1 MTSAPLFLALR
12 YLRPTRSFI
21 SVITVISMLGVML
34 GVGVLVFVMS
44 VFSGW
49 QREFRQMLI
58 GFEPHALVKPF
69 STPEG
74 DPSAPKP
81 ADWRELRKVLAQR
94 PEVVS
99 AVPVAEGTIVVENNG
114 NLQGLP
120 VIGMM
125 DEPDNAL
132 LIKLKK
138 HIAEDAKGNTKVVDQ
153 KTGKVTYRKGEF
165 NLSDDCIVIS
175 DKFAKELGAKVG
187 DTLVVHAEKSVTQ
200 FIRQVREIPEDAEEK
215 KRAEA
220 LDNVTVL
227 SKDLKLV
234 ATLRAD
240 TAGQKAYV
248 PMNVAQE
255 FFNLESDVSG
265 IELEL
270 KEPEDVEKVM
280 DRIYHSGAIPDTWV
294 YSTWIQ
300 EHAMHLES
308 VENQHTM
315 MWFILLFIM
324 LVASICVMNTTI
336 TVTVKKRREI
346 GILTALGTRAWQII
360 AIFVSQAGIVA
371 LVGVVAGLAGG
382 FFVLS
387 IRNWLRDQISS
398 LTGRDIFPQDIYF
411 LSSIPAHTD
420 PAELLAICTTA
431 VALCLLAALIPSW
444 FAARVDPAVA
454 LRDGG

>member
-1 MTSAPLFLALR
+1 MSSAPLFLALR

-21 SVITVISMLGVML
+21 SIITVISMLGVML

-58 GFEPHALVKPF
+58 GFEPHAMVQPMN
-69 STPEG
+69 SRD
-74 DPSAPKP
+74 DPAASQ
-81 ADWRELRKVLAQR
+81 WREVRKALAAH
-94 PEVVS
+94 PEVAS
-99 AVPVAEGTIVVENNG
+99 AVPIAEGVVFVENESS
-114 NLQGLP
+114 LQG
-120 VIGMM
+120 VRIIGMA
-125 DEPDNAL
+125 DEADNAL
-132 LIKLKK
+132 LQKLKK
-138 HIAEDAKGNTKVVDQ
+138 HLKEGKFDLKGD
-153 KTGKVTYRKGEF
+153 
-165 NLSDDCIVIS
+165 SIVLS
-175 DKFAKELGAKVG
+175 DKFAREIGAKIG
-187 DTLVVHAEKSVTQ
+187 DTLVVHAAESVDQ
-200 FIRQVREIPEDAEEK
+200 FIQQVREIPEGTEEK

-227 SKDLKLV
+227 SKDLTLV

-240 TAGQKAYV
+240 TAGLRGYV
-248 PMNVAQE
+248 PLHIAQE
-255 FFNLESDVSG
+255 FFNLDSNISG

-270 KEPEDVEKVM
+270 KDADNAEPILDA
-280 DRIYHSGAIPDTWV
+280 IYRSGGIPETWGWNTWV
-294 YSTWIQ
+294 Q
-300 EHAMHLES
+300 EHGPMLES
-308 VENQHTM
+308 VENQRTM

-324 LVASICVMNTTI
+324 LVAAICVMNTTI

-371 LVGVVAGLAGG
+371 LFGVVAGLGGG
-382 FFVLS
+382 FFFLS
-387 IRNWLRDQISS
+387 IRNWLRDQIAA

-411 LSSIPAHTD
+411 LSSIPAHTN
-420 PAELLAICTTA
+420 LADLFTICTTA
-431 VALCLLAALIPSW
+431 VALCLLAALVPAW

>member
-58 GFEPHALVKPF
+58 GFEPHVMVQPISAQ
-69 STPEG
+69 EG
-74 DPSAPKP
+74 ESGGPKP
-81 ADWRELRKVLAQR
+81 IDWRALRTKLAHL

-99 AVPVAEGTIVVENNG
+99 AVPVANGTRDGSPGILVVESTDS
-114 NLQGLP
+114 LESVS
-120 VIGMM
+120 VIGMS
-125 DEPDNAL
+125 DDPENAL
-132 LIKLKK
+132 LQKLKK
-138 HIAEDAKGNTKVVDQ
+138 HLKEGQFDLRGDTIILN
-153 KTGKVTYRKGEF
+153 
-165 NLSDDCIVIS
+165 
-175 DKFAKELGAKVG
+175 DKFAKELGVKVG
-187 DTLVVHAEKSVTQ
+187 DTLVVYAADSVNQ
-200 FIRQVREIPEDAEEK
+200 FIRKVRDIPEDAAPK
-215 KRAEA
+215 KRAET

-234 ATLRAD
+234 ATLRGD
-240 TAGQKAYV
+240 TAGDRGYV
-248 PMNVAQE
+248 PLHVAQE
-255 FFNLESDVSG
+255 FFNLESNVSG
-265 IELEL
+265 IALEL
-270 KEPEDVEKVM
+270 KDPENAE
-280 DRIYHSGAIPDTWV
+280 RIMRKIYLSGTLPESWGYRTWE
-294 YSTWIQ
+294 Q
-300 EHAMHLES
+300 EHGMMLES

-324 LVASICVMNTTI
+324 LVAAICVMNTTI

-360 AIFVSQAGIVA
+360 AVFVSQAGIVA
-371 LVGVVAGLAGG
+371 LVGVAAGLAGG
-382 FFVLS
+382 FFFLG
-387 IRNWLRDQISS
+387 IRNWLRDQIAS

-420 PAELLAICTTA
+420 PVELLTICTTA
-431 VALCLLAALIPSW
+431 VALCLMAALVPAW

>member
-1 MTSAPLFLALR
+1 MQSAPLFLALR

-58 GFEPHALVKPF
+58 GFEPHAMVQPM
-69 STPEG
+69 SSR
-74 DPSAPKP
+74 DDVPK
-81 ADWRELRKVLAQR
+81 ADWRELRKTLAAH

-99 AVPVAEGTIVVENNG
+99 AVPVAEGVVVVENEG
-114 NLQGLP
+114 NLQGVN
-120 VIGMM
+120 VIGMA
-125 DEPDNAL
+125 DEADNGL
-132 LIKLKK
+132 LQKLKK
-138 HIAEDAKGNTKVVDQ
+138 HLKEGSFDLKGDTIIL
-153 KTGKVTYRKGEF
+153 T
-165 NLSDDCIVIS
+165 
-175 DKFAKELGAKVG
+175 DKFAREIGAKIG
-187 DTLVVHAEKSVTQ
+187 DTLVVHAADSVNQ
-200 FIRQVREIPEDAEEK
+200 FIQQVREIPEDEEEK

-240 TAGQKAYV
+240 TAGQRGYV
-248 PMNVAQE
+248 PLHVAQE
-255 FFNLESDVSG
+255 FFNLESGVSG

-270 KEPEDVEKVM
+270 KQPDAAEGIMQAIYQSGTLPE
-280 DRIYHSGAIPDTWV
+280 TWG
-294 YSTWIQ
+294 YRTWDQ
-300 EHAMHLES
+300 QHGMMLES
-308 VENQHTM
+308 VENQRTM
-315 MWFILLFIM
+315 MWFLLLFIM
-324 LVASICVMNTTI
+324 LVAAICVMNTTI

-360 AIFVSQAGIVA
+360 AIFVSQAGIIA
-371 LVGVVAGLAGG
+371 LVGVVAGLASG
-382 FFVLS
+382 FFVLG
-387 IRNWLRDQISS
+387 IRNWLRDQIASF
-398 LTGRDIFPQDIYF
+398 TGRDIFPQDIYF
-411 LSSIPAHTD
+411 LSSIPAHTN
-420 PAELLAICTTA
+420 PADLLTICATA
-431 VALCLLAALIPSW
+431 VALCLMAALVPSW